1 MKVLTAYPVVINK
14 KRVSPPDYYLNSNGA
29 KPTQPTPQQ
38 IEEQKKKGLT
48 WDKVKGT
55 WVKAKESGLLD
66 SIISFITPTQ
76 TAPVSAPPQAEPIPT
91 EQPKEGLSK
100 NAKIGLIVGGL
111 AVVGA
116 IIYFATKDKG
126 TSKK

>member
-14 KRVSPPDYYLNSNGA
+14 KRVSPPDYYLNVDN
-29 KPTQPTPQQ
+29 QPTAQQ

-55 WVKAKESGLLD
+55 WVKAKESGLID
-66 SIISFITPTQ
+66 SIVNFLTPSAPVTPTP
-76 TAPVSAPPQAEPIPT
+76 TPTPTPSVEPPPP
-91 EQPKEGLSK
+91 PKGMSTTT
-100 NAKIGLIVGGL
+100 KIVIGVG
-111 AVVGA
+111 AVAVLGA

-126 TSKK
+126 TTKK

>member
-1 MKVLTAYPVVINK
+1 MKVLTSYPVVINN
-14 KRVSPPDYYLNSNGA
+14 KRVSPRDYYLNADNQ
-29 KPTQPTPQQ
+29 PTQQQ

-76 TAPVSAPPQAEPIPT
+76 TAPVSSPPQSEPINTPA
-91 EQPKEGLSK
+91 KEGLSK
-100 NAKIGLIVGGL
+100 GAKIGLIVGGL

-116 IIYFATKDKG
+116 IIYFATKDKK